1 MTGNYLKAVR
11 LAYGYKQKDFA
22 EVLGVSLSCV
32 AMAEVG
38 KRKITDSLRF
48 KVARNFPITPEIQTV
63 IDAAAVLGRAQ

>member
-1 MTGNYLKAVR
+1 MTGNNLKSVR

-22 EVLGVSLSCV
+22 VALGVSLSCV

-48 KVARNFPITPEIQTV
+48 KVARNFPITPEIQAV
-63 IDAAAVLGRAQ
+63 IDAAVALGRAE

>member
-1 MTGNYLKAVR
+1 MTGNNLKSVR

-22 EVLGVSLSCV
+22 QVLGVSLSCV

-48 KVARNFPITPEIQTV
+48 KVARNFPITPEIQAV
-63 IDAAAVLGRAQ
+63 IDAAVALGMAE